1 MVFFNALNSFPFRR
15 KTIISSILLAVLLS
29 FMILTRTEV
38 NRITRHLSIDF
49 GDGDCEWSHAVELS
63 SDQRESLLGTLYA
76 SYPGSGMKLVLQQS
90 EGLTGIKVGDEND
103 LNQVKSGG
111 IVKTQYPHHEGKWS
125 YGDSMD
131 QVVML
136 VRNPR
141 WAIPSYFHNEYSS
154 SSLKMKDEDSD
165 SGHGKPHVA
174 NRPDNGAY
182 EEILNTFISAVVKR
196 DKRERMAQRKQWR
209 EWRDSHIEKEIN
221 LWALQI
227 DFYMEDGAKYWMDG
241 DSERKGEKEIFRNE
255 QNIDFYMEDGAKYWM
270 DADFERKGKK
280 EPFLTGEND
289 NDKEQPPSLSDH
301 DQQWPQDKHCINDIT
316 RSCYPAA
323 IITQE
328 RLNNPATGPAEL
340 AKLANVL
347 RKGTNQTENGMINP
361 SAISCIYHETW
372 ISSLESKE
380 SEKYEYIDEDEDLAN
395 HKFTIPQLQYML
407 YKLREMRN
415 KYSSGPRWVNESL
428 AMDLVST
435 FDLYLDEILS
445 ELNGIKKANP
455 NKQPLRTQ

>member
-182 EEILNTFISAVVKR
+182 DEILNTFISAVVKR

-255 QNIDFYMEDGAKYWM
+255 QNDTDDDEV
-270 DADFERKGKK
+270 
-280 EPFLTGEND
+280 
-289 NDKEQPPSLSDH
+289 SVH
-301 DQQWPQDKHCINDIT
+301 DQQWPQDQHCFNDVSG
-316 RSCYPAA
+316 SCFPSA
-323 IITQE
+323 IIVHE
-328 RLNNPATGPAEL
+328 RLSNPATGPAEL

-347 RKGTNQTENGMINP
+347 RKSKNGTDTEMYISP

-372 ISSLESKE
+372 IHFMESTE
-380 SEKYEYIDEDEDLAN
+380 SNNSTYFDEDEDLPVEDLVN
-395 HKFTIPQLQYML
+395 HKFTISQMQLIL
-407 YKLREMRN
+407 YKVREMRN
-415 KYSSGPRWVNESL
+415 KYSSDPRWVNESL
-428 AMDLVST
+428 AMDLVSA
-435 FDLYLDEILS
+435 FDLYVEEILS
-445 ELNGIKKANP
+445 EFNGMMMRASPKMPPI
-455 NKQPLRTQ
+455 RIE

>member
-1 MVFFNALNSFPFRR
+1 MSMSNELNSSSFRR
-15 KTIISSILLAVLLS
+15 KMIITLILWAVMLS
-29 FMILTRTEV
+29 LTLFTRRTTKT
-38 NRITRHLSIDF
+38 TRNSRQLSIDF
-49 GDGDCEWSHAVELS
+49 GNDNCKCSDTVES
-63 SDQRESLLGTLYA
+63 TSYQEESLSRTLYA
-76 SYPGSGMKLVLQQS
+76 SYPGSGMKLVIQQI
-90 EGLTGIKVGDEND
+90 EGLTGIKVRDEND
-103 LNQVKSGG
+103 IDQVSSSRS
-111 IVKTQYPHHEGKWS
+111 VKTQYPHYEGRWS
-125 YGDSMD
+125 YGNAMD
-131 QVVML
+131 QVVMII
-136 VRNPR
+136 RNPR
-141 WAIPSYFHNEYSS
+141 WAIPSYYHNEYSL
-154 SSLKMKDEDSD
+154 SSLMLENEDPD
-165 SGHGKPHVA
+165 SGHGELHIVDSS
-174 NRPDNGAY
+174 DNSAR
-182 EEILNTFISAVVKR
+182 EELLNTFVSAVVKR
-196 DKRERMAQRKQWR
+196 DSRERKAKRKQWM
-209 EWRDSHIEKEIN
+209 EWRDSHFETEIN
-221 LWALQI
+221 LWALQ
-227 DFYMEDGAKYWMDG
+227 
-241 DSERKGEKEIFRNE
+241 
-255 QNIDFYMEDGAKYWM
+255 IDFYMEDGAKYWM

>member
-1 MVFFNALNSFPFRR
+1 MSMSNELNSSSFRR
-15 KTIISSILLAVLLS
+15 KMIITLILWAVMLS
-29 FMILTRTEV
+29 LTLFTRRTTKT
-38 NRITRHLSIDF
+38 TRNSRQLSIDF
-49 GDGDCEWSHAVELS
+49 GNDNCKCSDTVES
-63 SDQRESLLGTLYA
+63 TSYQEESLSRTLYA

-182 EEILNTFISAVVKR
+182 DEILNTFISAVVKR

-221 LWALQI
+221 LWALQ
-227 DFYMEDGAKYWMDG
+227 
-241 DSERKGEKEIFRNE
+241 
-255 QNIDFYMEDGAKYWM
+255 IDFYMEDGAKYWM

-428 AMDLVST
+428 AMDLVSA
-435 FDLYLDEILS
+435 FDLYVEEILS
-445 ELNGIKKANP
+445 EFNGMMMRASPKMPPI
-455 NKQPLRTQ
+455 RIE